1 MGKESCKIFVMS
13 SYIVVYVTVPSAE
26 EGEKLASALVEG
38 RLAACV
44 NRLGQVQST
53 YWWQGQVERGE
64 EQLLIIKTRE
74 DLFDRLKSKVQEL
87 HSYTVPEVIAL
98 PILKG
103 SESYLHW
110 MEEEL
115 ATGKK

>member
-1 MGKESCKIFVMS
+1 MGKESCKLFVMS
-13 SYIVVYVTVPSAE
+13 PYIVVFVTVPSAE
-26 EGEKLASALVEG
+26 EGEKLASALVES
-38 RLAACV
+38 RLAVCV
-44 NRLGQVQST
+44 NRVGQVQST

-64 EQLLIIKTRE
+64 EQLLVIKTRE

-103 SESYLHW
+103 SENYLHW

-115 ATGKK
+115 AKGKK

>member
-1 MGKESCKIFVMS
+1 
-13 SYIVVYVTVPSAE
+13 
-26 EGEKLASALVEG
+26 LANALVEE

-44 NRLGQVQST
+44 NRLGPVQST

-64 EQLLIIKTRE
+64 EQLLVIKTRE
-74 DLFDRLKSKVQEL
+74 DLFDRLKAKVQEL

-103 SESYLHW
+103 SASYLHW
-110 MEEEL
+110 MDEEL
-115 ATGKK
+115 AKAKK

>member
-1 MGKESCKIFVMS
+1 MGEGGCKISTMS
-13 SYIVVYVTVPSAE
+13 TYIVVFVTVPSPE
-26 EGEKLASALVEG
+26 EGEKLANNLVEE

-44 NRLGQVQST
+44 NRVGPVQST

-64 EQLLIIKTRE
+64 EQLLVIKTRE
-74 DLFDRLKSKVQEL
+74 DLFDRLKTKVQEL
-87 HSYTVPEVIAL
+87 HSYTVPEIIAL

-115 ATGKK
+115 VKTKK

>member
-1 MGKESCKIFVMS
+1 MS
-13 SYIVVYVTVPSAE
+13 NYIVVYVTVPSAI
-26 EGEKLASALVEG
+26 EGEKLASLLVAE

-44 NRLGQVQST
+44 NRVGPVQST
-53 YWWQGQVERGE
+53 YWWQGRVERE
-64 EQLLIIKTRE
+64 EEHLLIIKTRE
-74 DLFDRLKSKVQEL
+74 DLFDRLKTRVQEL

-115 ATGKK
+115 AKAKN

>member
-1 MGKESCKIFVMS
+1 MGKGGCKIFLMS
-13 SYIVVYVTVPSAE
+13 NYIVVYVTVASPE
-26 EGEKLASALVEG
+26 EGEKLANALVEE

-44 NRLGQVQST
+44 NRLGPVQST

-64 EQLLIIKTRE
+64 EHLLVIKTRE
-74 DLFDRLKSKVQEL
+74 DLFDRLKAKVQEL

-110 MEEEL
+110 MDEEL
-115 ATGKK
+115 AKAKK